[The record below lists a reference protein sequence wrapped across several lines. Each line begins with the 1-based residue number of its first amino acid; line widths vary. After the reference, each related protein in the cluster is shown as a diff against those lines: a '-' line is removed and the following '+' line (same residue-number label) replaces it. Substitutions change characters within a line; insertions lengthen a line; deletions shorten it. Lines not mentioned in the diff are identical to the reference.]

1 MMDPELQREQREVQ
15 FALATVTKEIRNEQQ
30 RKRRCLTYLPA
41 FGGSARLLRETIA
54 VYYLSGYDIEMSC
67 IYAQMRGGVDMQE
80 NTTNVVEDAF
90 ISWPVDDIL
99 RWKFPRNDQDKA
111 LRRKVLIFLAEKDTI
126 VWIQQ
131 KNEENGFAPSISEVF
146 AEYCRL
152 LGDLAPPSITNKK
165 PQKVVHRL
173 RQTWHLSFRKYQP
186 HDDTTPEERLIS
198 VRASALRF
206 ECIGFHVLV

>member
-90 ISWPVDDIL
+90 IMA
-99 RWKFPRNDQDKA
+99 R
-111 LRRKVLIFLAEKDTI
+111 
-126 VWIQQ
+126 
-131 KNEENGFAPSISEVF
+131 
-146 AEYCRL
+146 
-152 LGDLAPPSITNKK
+152 
-165 PQKVVHRL
+165 
-173 RQTWHLSFRKYQP
+173 
-186 HDDTTPEERLIS
+186 
-198 VRASALRF
+198 
-206 ECIGFHVLV
+206 